1 MTARTLRSAHL
12 FMDVGKEVV
21 EALDVDQAEPRKFH
35 VGHDIERCRQRC
47 GKYHHVN
54 PAACRRRRHA
64 ETGEQRTAQPEAEQ
78 HGTAEQ
84 RIANYRYNRAQRNI
98 LPFYMAK
105 WLGISI
111 CLLKM
116 TEVLSGL
123 MLSTQAQA
131 RNDDHLFA
139 ALSCM
144 SAGIAFA
151 FSCIV
156 LLMLA
161 TSYLYL
167 SWVER

>member
-1 MTARTLRSAHL
+1 M
-12 FMDVGKEVV
+12 
-21 EALDVDQAEPRKFH
+21 EPRDPQYKKRLH
-35 VGHDIERCRQRC
+35 AKVQRFWRMAMPFWLFRDA
-47 GKYHHVN
+47 H
-54 PAACRRRRHA
+54 
-64 ETGEQRTAQPEAEQ
+64 

-105 WLGISI
+105 WLGISV

-116 TEVLSGL
+116 TELLSGL
-123 MLSTQAQA
+123 MASTQAQSQG
-131 RNDDHLFA
+131 DDHLFA

-167 SWVER
+167 SCVER

>member
-1 MTARTLRSAHL
+1 MDPRNTPFRKRLQGRVRQFWRLAMPFWLFRDAH
-12 FMDVGKEVV
+12 
-21 EALDVDQAEPRKFH
+21 
-35 VGHDIERCRQRC
+35 
-47 GKYHHVN
+47 
-54 PAACRRRRHA
+54 
-64 ETGEQRTAQPEAEQ
+64 
-78 HGTAEQ
+78 HGTTEQ
-84 RIANYRYNRAQRNI
+84 RIANYRFNRAQRNI

-105 WLGISI
+105 WLGISV

-116 TEVLSGL
+116 TELLSGL
-123 MLSTQAQA
+123 MLSTQAQ
-131 RNDDHLFA
+131 NDDHLLA

-167 SWVER
+167 SCVER

>member
-1 MTARTLRSAHL
+1 M
-12 FMDVGKEVV
+12 
-21 EALDVDQAEPRKFH
+21 EPRDNPFRKRLH
-35 VGHDIERCRQRC
+35 ARVRQFWRLAMPFWLFRDA
-47 GKYHHVN
+47 H
-54 PAACRRRRHA
+54 
-64 ETGEQRTAQPEAEQ
+64 

>member
-1 MTARTLRSAHL
+1 MESRDPQFKKRLPDYMRQFWRLAMPFWLFRDAH
-12 FMDVGKEVV
+12 
-21 EALDVDQAEPRKFH
+21 
-35 VGHDIERCRQRC
+35 
-47 GKYHHVN
+47 
-54 PAACRRRRHA
+54 
-64 ETGEQRTAQPEAEQ
+64 
-78 HGTAEQ
+78 HGTTEQ
-84 RIANYRYNRAQRNI
+84 RIANYRFNRAQRNI

-105 WLGISI
+105 WLGISV

-116 TEVLSGL
+116 TELLSAL
-123 MLSTQAQA
+123 MLRTQAQSQG
-131 RNDDHLFA
+131 DDHLFA

-167 SWVER
+167 SCVER

>member
-1 MTARTLRSAHL
+1 M
-12 FMDVGKEVV
+12 K
-21 EALDVDQAEPRKFH
+21 PR
-35 VGHDIERCRQRC
+35 DTSLRQRAQE
-47 GKYHHVN
+47 KARRFWRLAMPFWMFRDAHH
-54 PAACRRRRHA
+54 
-64 ETGEQRTAQPEAEQ
+64 GSI
-78 HGTAEQ
+78 EQ
-84 RIANYRYNRAQRNI
+84 RIANYRYNRSQRNI

-123 MLSTQAQA
+123 MSSTQAPA
-131 RNDDHLFA
+131 RGEDHLVA

-144 SAGIAFA
+144 GTGIAFA

-167 SWVER
+167 SWIER

>member
-1 MTARTLRSAHL
+1 M
-12 FMDVGKEVV
+12 
-21 EALDVDQAEPRKFH
+21 EPRDNPFRKRLH
-35 VGHDIERCRQRC
+35 GRVRQFWRLAMPFWLFRDA
-47 GKYHHVN
+47 H
-54 PAACRRRRHA
+54 
-64 ETGEQRTAQPEAEQ
+64 

-123 MLSTQAQA
+123 MLSTQAQS

-139 ALSCM
+139 ARSCM

>member
-1 MTARTLRSAHL
+1 M
-12 FMDVGKEVV
+12 K
-21 EALDVDQAEPRKFH
+21 PRKLNQRLH
-35 VGHDIERCRQRC
+35 ERVRQFWRLAM
-47 GKYHHVN
+47 
-54 PAACRRRRHA
+54 PFWMFRDA
-64 ETGEQRTAQPEAEQ
+64 E
-78 HGTAEQ
+78 HGTTEQ
-84 RIANYRYNRAQRNI
+84 RIANYRYNRAQRNV

-123 MLSTQAQA
+123 MLSTQARA
-131 RNDDHLFA
+131 HSEDHLFA
-139 ALSCM
+139 ALFCM

-161 TSYLYL
+161 TSYVYL
-167 SWVER
+167 SCVER

>member
-1 MTARTLRSAHL
+1 M
-12 FMDVGKEVV
+12 
-21 EALDVDQAEPRKFH
+21 EPRNNPF
-35 VGHDIERCRQRC
+35 RQRLRDR
-47 GKYHHVN
+47 
-54 PAACRRRRHA
+54 ARRFWRLAMPFWLFRDAH
-64 ETGEQRTAQPEAEQ
+64 R
-78 HGTAEQ
+78 GTAEQ
-84 RIANYRYNRAQRNI
+84 RIANYRFNRAQRNI

-116 TEVLSGL
+116 TELLSGL
-123 MLSTQAQA
+123 MLSTGAQA